1 MKRSMI
7 EFDKNLGAAVRSAR
21 KARGVKQPDL
31 ASAVGLKHQQIQK
44 YEQGV
49 NRISA
54 GMLLQLGRAL
64 SVDFSPLV
72 APEGGD
78 PVAAVL
84 SQDELRVLA
93 DFNQLGAKRRSVVL
107 DLLKT
112 LVEVEKGG
120 TETLI

>member
-1 MKRSMI
+1 M
-7 EFDKNLGAAVRSAR
+7 
-21 KARGVKQPDL
+21 KQPDL

-64 SVDFSPLV
+64 SVDFSALV
-72 APEGGD
+72 APDGGD
-78 PVAAVL
+78 PVAAVV

-93 DFNQLGAKRRSVVL
+93 DFNQLGTKRRAAVL
-107 DLLKT
+107 DLLKA
-112 LVEVEKGG
+112 LVEVEKEEAGSL
-120 TETLI
+120 T